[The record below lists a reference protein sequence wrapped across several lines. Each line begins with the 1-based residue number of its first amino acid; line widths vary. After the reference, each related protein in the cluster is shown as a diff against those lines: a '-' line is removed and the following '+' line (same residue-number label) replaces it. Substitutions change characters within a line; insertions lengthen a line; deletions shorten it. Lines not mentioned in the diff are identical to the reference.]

1 LAEGDVNAMTSTQT
15 LDPTELECI
24 GIYNAGGIYRNLST
38 AQLYEEIIR
47 RGEARMAEGGAVA
60 VRTGKHTGRSPN
72 DKYIV
77 REPTSEGRVAWGKV
91 NRPLSE
97 ANFEILRNRLLAY
110 LQRRDLFV
118 QDCFVGADSR
128 YRLPLRVIT
137 DTAWQ
142 SLFAHSL
149 FIRPTADQ
157 LQGFA
162 PGFTI
167 IAAPGFRA
175 VPQIDGTDS
184 DTAIVIHFGQRL
196 VLIACSAY
204 GGEIKKSVFTLMNYL
219 LPLQGVLSMHCSANV
234 GKGGHSALLFGLSG
248 TGKTSLSA
256 DPQRPLIGDDEH
268 GWTDQGIFNF
278 ESGCYAKI
286 IKLSPEAEPQIFGA
300 IHRFGALLEN
310 VVMDDETRELQLD
323 DGSITENT
331 RAAYPLT
338 YIQNAMPTGLAGH
351 PRDIIML
358 TADAFG
364 VMPPIARL
372 TPQQA
377 MYHFLS
383 GYTAKVAGTERGL
396 GKEPQATFSTCFGA
410 PFMVLHPTAYA
421 KLLGERIAQH
431 SVRCWLVNTGWN
443 GGPFGVGERIK
454 IAYTRKMVQAALD
467 GDLDAVPTRRDPVFG
482 IEAPIACEGV
492 PSEIL
497 QPRQTWQDPDAY
509 DRQAAELANKF
520 AASFETFAEF
530 VSPEVRAAG
539 PVGRG

>member
-1 LAEGDVNAMTSTQT
+1 MTLMQT
-15 LDPTELECI
+15 LDPAQLESV
-24 GIYNAGGIYRNLST
+24 GIYYPARIYRNLST
-38 AQLYEEIIR
+38 AQLYEEVIR
-47 RGEARMAEGGAVA
+47 RGEGRMAHGGAVA
-60 VRTGKHTGRSPN
+60 VLAGKHTGRSPN

-77 REPTSEGRVAWGKV
+77 REPSSDKHVAWGTF
-91 NRPLSE
+91 NQPISE
-97 ANFEILRNRLLAY
+97 ANFETLRKRMLAY
-110 LQRRDLFV
+110 LQRRDVFV
-118 QDCFVGADSR
+118 QDCFVGADPR

-149 FIRPTADQ
+149 FLRPTPDQ
-157 LQGFA
+157 LQSFA
-162 PGFTI
+162 PGFTL
-167 IAAPGFRA
+167 IAAIGFRTA
-175 VPQIDGTDS
+175 PEIDGTAS
-184 DTAIVIHFGQRL
+184 DTAIVMHFGQRL
-196 VLIACSAY
+196 LLIAYSAY

-234 GKGGHSALLFGLSG
+234 GKKGDSALLFGLSG

-278 ESGCYAKI
+278 EGGCYAKI
-286 IKLSPEAEPQIFGA
+286 IRLSPKAEPQIYGA

-310 VVMDDETRELQLD
+310 VVMNEETRELLLD

-338 YIQNAMPTGLAGH
+338 YIENAMPTGLAGH
-351 PRDIIML
+351 PKNIIML

-372 TPQQA
+372 TPEQA

-396 GKEPQATFSTCFGA
+396 GNEPQATFSTCFGA

-421 KLLGERIAQH
+421 KLLGEKISRH
-431 SVRCWLVNTGWN
+431 RVKCWLVNTGWN
-443 GGPFGVGERIK
+443 GGPFGVGRRIK
-454 IAYTRKMVQAALD
+454 IGYTRKMVQAALD
-467 GDLDAVPTRRDPVFG
+467 GALDAVPTHTDPVFG
-482 IEAPIACEGV
+482 IEVPTACPGV
-492 PSEIL
+492 PSEL
-497 QPRQTWQDPDAY
+497 LLPRQTWQDPEAY
-509 DRQAAELANKF
+509 DRQAAELAKRFSDNFGAF
-520 AASFETFAEF
+520 AAF

-539 PVGRG
+539 PVGRR

>member
-1 LAEGDVNAMTSTQT
+1 MTCKQT
-15 LDPTELECI
+15 LDPTELESI

-47 RGEARMAEGGAVA
+47 RGEARMAQGGAVA

-77 REPTSEGRVAWGKV
+77 REPTSEGHVAWGKV

-97 ANFEILRNRLLAY
+97 ASFETLRKRLLAY

-118 QDCFVGADSR
+118 QDCFVGADPR

-149 FIRPTADQ
+149 FIRPTDDQ

-219 LPLQGVLSMHCSANV
+219 LPPQGVLSMHCSANV
-234 GKGGHSALLFGLSG
+234 GKGGDSAVLFGLSG

-278 ESGCYAKI
+278 EGGCYAKI

-310 VVMDDETRELQLD
+310 VVMDDETRELLLD

-351 PRDIIML
+351 PKNIIML

-372 TPQQA
+372 TPEQA

-396 GKEPQATFSTCFGA
+396 GNEPQATFSTCFGA

-421 KLLGERIAQH
+421 KLLGEKIAQH
-431 SVRCWLVNTGWN
+431 AVKCWLVNTGWN
-443 GGPFGVGERIK
+443 GGAFGVGQRIK

-467 GDLDAVPTRRDPVFG
+467 ADLDAVPTRRDPIFG
-482 IEAPIACEGV
+482 IEVPTACEGV

-497 QPRQTWQDPDAY
+497 QPRQTWQDRDAY
-509 DRQAAELANKF
+509 DRQAVELAIKF
-520 AASFETFAEF
+520 TANFQAFAQF

-539 PVGRG
+539 PVARG

>member
-1 LAEGDVNAMTSTQT
+1 MTCKQT
-15 LDPTELECI
+15 LDPTELESI

-47 RGEARMAEGGAVA
+47 RGEARMAQGGAVA

-77 REPTSEGRVAWGKV
+77 REPTSEGHVAWGKV

-97 ANFEILRNRLLAY
+97 GSFETLRKRLLAY

-118 QDCFVGADSR
+118 QDCFVGADPR

-162 PGFTI
+162 SGFTI

-175 VPQIDGTDS
+175 VPQIDGTDT

-234 GKGGHSALLFGLSG
+234 GKGGDSALLFGLSG

-278 ESGCYAKI
+278 EGGCYAKI

-310 VVMDDETRELQLD
+310 VVMDDQTRELLLD

-351 PRDIIML
+351 PRNIIML

-372 TPQQA
+372 TPEQA

-396 GKEPQATFSTCFGA
+396 GNEPQATFSTCFGA

-421 KLLGERIAQH
+421 KLLGEKIAQH
-431 SVRCWLVNTGWN
+431 AVECWLVNTGWN
-443 GGPFGVGERIK
+443 GGAFGVGQRIK

-482 IEAPIACEGV
+482 IEVPTACEGV

-497 QPRQTWQDPDAY
+497 QPRQTWQDRDAY
-509 DRQAAELANKF
+509 DRQAVELAIKF
-520 AASFETFAEF
+520 VANFQAFAQF

-539 PVGRG
+539 PVARG